1 MIKVLDCFTFNF
13 CIHLVG
19 RFKEHFNHGIFDF
32 GILKVGLC
40 FIFCF
45 T

>member
-1 MIKVLDCFTFNF
+1 MNKVLDCFTFNF